1 MKTYALL
8 GFLLIVAGL
17 MAFAYQGIAYTTG
30 EKIIDPDP
38 MRMTEA
44 GAGTLPAPS
53 IFGAIAFAGG
63 IVLLV
68 AGGKKGPKNE
78 STRQYR
84 RWLQ

>member
-17 MAFAYQGIAYTTG
+17 MAFAYQGITCTAS
-30 EKIIDPDP
+30 EKVVGPDST
-38 MRMTEA
+38 RITA
-44 GAGTLPAPS
+44 GAATFPTPP
-53 IFGAIAFAGG
+53 IFGAIACAGG
-63 IVLLV
+63 IVVLV
-68 AGGKKGPKNE
+68 AGGKKGPKDE

>member
-17 MAFAYQGIAYTTG
+17 MAFAYQGIAYTSS
-30 EKIIDPDP
+30 EKVVDPDP

-44 GAGTLPAPS
+44 EAGTLSTPP

-68 AGGKKGPKNE
+68 AGGKKGPKSE

>member
-17 MAFAYQGIAYTTG
+17 MAFAYQGIACTAG
-30 EKIIDPDP
+30 EKVVGPDP
-38 MRMTEA
+38 MRMTA
-44 GAGTLPAPS
+44 TRAGTLPTPP

-63 IVLLV
+63 IVVLV

>member
-17 MAFAYQGIAYTTG
+17 LAFAYQGIAYTTN
-30 EKIIDPDP
+30 EKIIDPDAV
-38 MRMTEA
+38 RMTEA
-44 GAGTLPAPS
+44 GAGTLPTPP

-68 AGGKKGPKNE
+68 TGGKKGPKNE